1 VNDLWADASDL
12 DVQVDDV
19 LRVKKDAYRTDAGR
33 LHNGRLVK
41 VVEIREGDIYVTTI
55 DYKTPHI
62 ASARHPAYKLEKK
75 IAAI

>member
-1 VNDLWADASDL
+1 MNDLWEDASAL
-12 DVQVDDV
+12 DVNVDDV
-19 LRVKKDAYRTDAGR
+19 LRVKKDAYKTDAGR

-41 VVEIREGDIYVTTI
+41 VVDIKDGDIYVTTI

-62 ASARHPAYKLEKK
+62 HSARHPAYKLEKK